1 MNTPNDVA
9 SALINRRN
17 FLSTSSKVVAGT
29 ALVSAVARPG
39 YTAENN
45 TIKVALVGCG
55 GRGGGAVRQAL
66 STSGPTK
73 LWAVA
78 DFFDHKAQNLARD
91 ISKRMPD
98 KVELTN
104 ERIFAGLDGYKNA
117 IDSLDKG
124 SVVLL
129 ATAPAF
135 RPIHVEYAIAKG
147 MHVFMEKS
155 FGVDAPGVR
164 RIMKAGEEAKKK
176 NLKIAGGL
184 MTRHSKPTESAVE
197 QIHKGIIGDV
207 ITAWAYRMH
216 GPVKTI
222 ERQPGMTELGYQ
234 ISNYSCFTW
243 LNGTFLLDWLI
254 HNIDVCC
261 WIKNDWPVS
270 VQGMGGRHSR
280 KEKDQLFDHYGAEYT
295 FADGTRMFAQGRHM
309 SQCWDFFGDVIQ
321 GATGSA
327 VLGEGQPSPKIFKG
341 HKQTNE
347 NIIWTYKGPKSDAY
361 QYEHD
366 LLFDAIRNDK
376 PCNETER
383 CAKTCLTA
391 IMGRMACES
400 GKMITWDEAMKSD
413 AELAPGLENLTMES
427 TPPVLPDSQGNYP
440 IANPGE
446 SKVL

>member
-91 ISKRMPD
+91 IIKRMPD

-155 FGVDAPGVR
+155 W
-164 RIMKAGEEAKKK
+164 AG
-176 NLKIAGGL
+176 L
-184 MTRHSKPTESAVE
+184 T
-197 QIHKGIIGDV
+197 
-207 ITAWAYRMH
+207 
-216 GPVKTI
+216 
-222 ERQPGMTELGYQ
+222 
-234 ISNYSCFTW
+234 
-243 LNGTFLLDWLI
+243 
-254 HNIDVCC
+254 
-261 WIKNDWPVS
+261 S
-270 VQGMGGRHSR
+270 V
-280 KEKDQLFDHYGAEYT
+280 L
-295 FADGTRMFAQGRHM
+295 
-309 SQCWDFFGDVIQ
+309 
-321 GATGSA
+321 
-327 VLGEGQPSPKIFKG
+327 
-341 HKQTNE
+341 
-347 NIIWTYKGPKSDAY
+347 
-361 QYEHD
+361 
-366 LLFDAIRNDK
+366 
-376 PCNETER
+376 
-383 CAKTCLTA
+383 
-391 IMGRMACES
+391 
-400 GKMITWDEAMKSD
+400 
-413 AELAPGLENLTMES
+413 
-427 TPPVLPDSQGNYP
+427 
-440 IANPGE
+440 
-446 SKVL
+446 